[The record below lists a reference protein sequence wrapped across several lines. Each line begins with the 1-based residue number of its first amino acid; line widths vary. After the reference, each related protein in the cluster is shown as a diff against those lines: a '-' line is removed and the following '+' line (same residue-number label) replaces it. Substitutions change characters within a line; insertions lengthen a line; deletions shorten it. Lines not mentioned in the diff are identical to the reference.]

1 MIVTLVH
8 VHVKP
13 DCVDGFIAATR
24 GNHAGS
30 VAEAGNRRFDLLQDP
45 ADPTRFII
53 YEAFVSEG
61 DIAAHKQTAH
71 YLAWRETVD
80 GMMAE
85 PRLGVRWTP
94 LALKE

>member
-13 DCVDGFIAATR
+13 DCVDGFITATL

-45 ADPTRFII
+45 ADPARFII
-53 YEAFVSEG
+53 YEAFLSED
-61 DIAAHKQTAH
+61 DIAGHKLTAH
-71 YLAWRETVD
+71 YLAWRQAVD

-85 PRLGVRWTP
+85 QRFGVRWTP